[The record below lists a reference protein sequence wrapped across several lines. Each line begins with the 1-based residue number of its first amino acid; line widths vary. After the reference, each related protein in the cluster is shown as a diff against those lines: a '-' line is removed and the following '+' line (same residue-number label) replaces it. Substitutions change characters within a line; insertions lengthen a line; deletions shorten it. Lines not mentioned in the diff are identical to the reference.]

1 MFALVEET
9 YAGFLQPLI
18 WNIILS
24 NLSLGKLISCN
35 GIGIWGLFW
44 FDDDGEMMEKCLKTG
59 LIGAKANYYEASE

>member
-35 GIGIWGLFW
+35 QIGIWGLFW

-59 LIGAKANYYEASE
+59 LIGAKANYYEAAE

>member
-24 NLSLGKLISCN
+24 NISLGKVVSCN

-44 FDDDGEMMEKCLKTG
+44 FDDDGEMM
-59 LIGAKANYYEASE
+59 